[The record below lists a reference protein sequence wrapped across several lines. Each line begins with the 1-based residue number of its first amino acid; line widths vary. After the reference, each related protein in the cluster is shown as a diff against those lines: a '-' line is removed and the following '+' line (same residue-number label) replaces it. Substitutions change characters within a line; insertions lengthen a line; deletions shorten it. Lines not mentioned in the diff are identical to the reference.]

1 MSLFLSVRGPKS
13 RRHARLTPVFPGA
26 SEQGYLAKESSS
38 HQKSKIEMGCVQP
51 LVRSREI
58 PMSSTSEKSSTS
70 PSLLSAQT
78 LVIAG
83 IVWAVMALLFFLL
96 FSVPLSQEEG
106 LPLWYSI
113 GTYVFEC
120 GAYLGAALVC
130 FRNWRSP
137 HMASGR
143 NVWLGIGLGM
153 LFYFIAGVLFGI
165 WELYFGVNP
174 DVSPADAFYLGSYVV
189 LIGGMVL
196 AVTSK
201 RLNLEIWQWGLLAG
215 IAAFGI
221 AVAIWVAAPDSWRAQ
236 LGMGPAAPQEV
247 VTGSAPAAS
256 AKGKA
261 PALDTSSSKAKGVAA
276 AAAKSAPE
284 QEEEAEATKAPA
296 WVMALD
302 KQLSPYAYAINLFYI
317 VGDVFLLII
326 ATALLLAFWGGRFSQ
341 SWRMIAAA
349 TFSLYIADMYF
360 KWRDTQAEGSYQSGS
375 LLEVFFVFSAIL
387 FGIGAIL
394 EHDIS
399 TRSRQSRRTRRTA

>member
-1 MSLFLSVRGPKS
+1 
-13 RRHARLTPVFPGA
+13 
-26 SEQGYLAKESSS
+26 
-38 HQKSKIEMGCVQP
+38 
-51 LVRSREI
+51 
-58 PMSSTSEKSSTS
+58 MSSTSEKSSTS
-70 PSLLSAQT
+70 SSLLSAQT

-96 FSVPLSQEEG
+96 FSVPLSAEEG

-113 GTYVFEC
+113 GTYIFEC
-120 GAYLGAALVC
+120 GAFLGAALVC
-130 FRNWRSP
+130 FRNWQSP
-137 HMASGR
+137 HMVSGR

-153 LFYFIAGVLFGI
+153 LFYFLANLLFGI
-165 WELYFGVNP
+165 WELYFGLDP
-174 DVSPADAFYLGSYVV
+174 DVSPADAFYLGSYLV
-189 LIGGMVL
+189 LIWGMVL

-221 AVAIWVAAPDSWRAQ
+221 AVAIWVAAPDSWRTQ
-236 LGMGPAAPQEV
+236 LGMAPAATQEV
-247 VTGSAPAAS
+247 VTESEPATTATGRAPALENSSKLQAKAAATDAAS
-256 AKGKA
+256 A
-261 PALDTSSSKAKGVAA
+261 
-276 AAAKSAPE
+276 PE
-284 QEEEAEATKAPA
+284 EEEAEIKAPG

-360 KWRDTQAEGSYQSGS
+360 KWRDTQTEGTYQSGS
-375 LLEVFFVFSAIL
+375 LLEIFFVFSGIL

-399 TRSRQSRRTRRTA
+399 TRSRQSRRSRRAA

>member
-1 MSLFLSVRGPKS
+1 MWRKNPHLQS
-13 RRHARLTPVFPGA
+13 
-26 SEQGYLAKESSS
+26 Q
-38 HQKSKIEMGCVQP
+38 IEMGWVQP
-51 LVRSREI
+51 LVRFREI

-70 PSLLSAQT
+70 ASLLSAQT
-78 LVIAG
+78 LVIVG

-130 FRNWRSP
+130 FRNWQSP
-137 HMASGR
+137 HMVSGR

-153 LFYFIAGVLFGI
+153 LFYFIGGVLFGI
-165 WELYFGVNP
+165 WELYFELNP
-174 DVSPADAFYLGSYVV
+174 DVSPADAFYLGSYVL
-189 LIGGMVL
+189 LIGGMVA

-221 AVAIWVAAPDSWRAQ
+221 AVAIWVAAPNSWRAQ
-236 LGMGPAAPQEV
+236 LGMAPPPSLEILTETEPATKP
-247 VTGSAPAAS
+247 TAS
-256 AKGKA
+256 A
-261 PALDTSSSKAKGVAA
+261 PALDSSKSKAKGAA
-276 AAAKSAPE
+276 AAAAVEAPE
-284 QEEEAEATKAPA
+284 EAVEPTKAPA
-296 WVMALD
+296 WVLALD
-302 KQLSPYAYAINLFYI
+302 KILSPYAYAINLFYI

-349 TFSLYIADMYF
+349 TFSLYVADMYF

-399 TRSRQSRRTRRTA
+399 TRSRQSRRSRRTA

>member
-1 MSLFLSVRGPKS
+1 MR
-13 RRHARLTPVFPGA
+13 
-26 SEQGYLAKESSS
+26 
-38 HQKSKIEMGCVQP
+38 CVQP

-78 LVIAG
+78 LVIVG
-83 IVWAVMALLFFLL
+83 IVWAVAALLFFLL
-96 FSVPLSQEEG
+96 FSVPLSQEQG
-106 LPLWYSI
+106 LPLWYRI

-120 GAYLGAALVC
+120 GAYLGASLVC
-130 FRNWRSP
+130 FRNWRSQ
-137 HMASGR
+137 HMVSGR

-153 LFYFIAGVLFGI
+153 LFYFIGGVLFGI
-165 WELYFGVNP
+165 WELYFELNP
-174 DVSPADAFYLGSYVV
+174 DVSPADAFYLGSYVL
-189 LIGGMVL
+189 LIGGMVA

-221 AVAIWVAAPDSWRAQ
+221 AVAIWVAAPNSWRVQ
-236 LGMGPAAPQEV
+236 LGMAPPPSLEILTETDP
-247 VTGSAPAAS
+247 VTKPTASAPA
-256 AKGKA
+256 
-261 PALDTSSSKAKGVAA
+261 LNSSKSKKKGAA
-276 AAAKSAPE
+276 AAAAVEAP
-284 QEEEAEATKAPA
+284 QEAVEPTKAPA
-296 WVMALD
+296 WVIALD
-302 KQLSPYAYAINLFYI
+302 DQLSPYAYAINLFYI

-349 TFSLYIADMYF
+349 TFSLYVADMYF

-399 TRSRQSRRTRRTA
+399 TRSRQSRRSRRAA

>member
-1 MSLFLSVRGPKS
+1 
-13 RRHARLTPVFPGA
+13 
-26 SEQGYLAKESSS
+26 
-38 HQKSKIEMGCVQP
+38 
-51 LVRSREI
+51 
-58 PMSSTSEKSSTS
+58 MSSTSEKSST
-70 PSLLSAQT
+70 SLLSAQT

-96 FSVPLSQEEG
+96 FSVPFSVEEG
-106 LPLWYSI
+106 SPLWYSI

-120 GAYLGAALVC
+120 GAFLGATLVC
-130 FRNWRSP
+130 FRNWQSP
-137 HMASGR
+137 HMVSGR

-153 LFYFIAGVLFGI
+153 LFYFLANLLFGI
-165 WELYFGVNP
+165 WELYFELDP
-174 DVSPADAFYLGSYVV
+174 DVSPADAFYLVSYVV

-196 AVTSK
+196 AVTAK

-236 LGMGPAAPQEV
+236 LGMGTAATQEV
-247 VTGSAPAAS
+247 VTGSAPATS
-256 AKGKA
+256 AKGRA
-261 PALDTSSSKAKGVAA
+261 PALDNSSKLQAKGAA
-276 AAAKSAPE
+276 AADAESAA
-284 QEEEAEATKAPA
+284 EEEAAESKAPP

-302 KQLSPYAYAINLFYI
+302 KQLSPYKNAINLFYI

-375 LLEVFFVFSAIL
+375 LLEIFFVFSGIL
-387 FGIGAIL
+387 FGIGAVL

-399 TRSRQSRRTRRTA
+399 TRSRQSRRSRRAA

>member
-1 MSLFLSVRGPKS
+1 
-13 RRHARLTPVFPGA
+13 
-26 SEQGYLAKESSS
+26 
-38 HQKSKIEMGCVQP
+38 MGWVQP
-51 LVRSREI
+51 LVRYREI

-70 PSLLSAQT
+70 TSLLSAQT
-78 LVIAG
+78 LVIVG

-96 FSVPLSQEEG
+96 FSVPLSQDDG
-106 LPLWYSI
+106 LPPWYSI
-113 GTYVFEC
+113 GTYIFEC

-130 FRNWRSP
+130 FRNWKSP

-165 WELYFGVNP
+165 WELYFELDP

-189 LIGGMVL
+189 LIGGMVV

-221 AVAIWVAAPDSWRAQ
+221 AVAIWVAAPDSWRVQ
-236 LGMGPAAPQEV
+236 LGMAPAATQEV
-247 VTGSAPAAS
+247 VTGAAPAKGG
-256 AKGKA
+256 KGKA
-261 PALDTSSSKAKGVAA
+261 PAVDNSSQSKAKGAA
-276 AAAKSAPE
+276 ATAAQPAPE
-284 QEEEAEATKAPA
+284 EESAEATNTPA
-296 WVMALD
+296 WVTALD
-302 KQLSPYAYAINLFYI
+302 EQLSPYKNAINLFYI

-360 KWRDTQAEGSYQSGS
+360 KWRDTQAAGSYQSGS
-375 LLEVFFVFSAIL
+375 LLEVFFVFSGIL
-387 FGIGAIL
+387 FGIGAVL

>member
-1 MSLFLSVRGPKS
+1 
-13 RRHARLTPVFPGA
+13 
-26 SEQGYLAKESSS
+26 
-38 HQKSKIEMGCVQP
+38 
-51 LVRSREI
+51 
-58 PMSSTSEKSSTS
+58 MSSTSEKSST
-70 PSLLSAQT
+70 SLLSAQT

-96 FSVPLSQEEG
+96 FSVPFSVEEG
-106 LPLWYSI
+106 SPLWYSI

-120 GAYLGAALVC
+120 GAFLGATLVC
-130 FRNWRSP
+130 FRNWQSP
-137 HMASGR
+137 HMVSGR

-153 LFYFIAGVLFGI
+153 LFYFIANLLFGI
-165 WELYFGVNP
+165 WELYFELDP
-174 DVSPADAFYLGSYVV
+174 DVSPADAFYLVSYVV
-189 LIGGMVL
+189 LIGGMVI

-236 LGMGPAAPQEV
+236 LGMGTAATQEV
-247 VTGSAPAAS
+247 VTGSAPATS
-256 AKGKA
+256 AKGRA
-261 PALDTSSSKAKGVAA
+261 PALDNSSKLQAKGAA
-276 AAAKSAPE
+276 ATDAESAA
-284 QEEEAEATKAPA
+284 EEESGETKAPA

-302 KQLSPYAYAINLFYI
+302 KQLSPYKNAINLFYI

-360 KWRDTQAEGSYQSGS
+360 KWRDTQAEGTYQSGS

-399 TRSRQSRRTRRTA
+399 TRSRQSRRSRRAA

>member
-1 MSLFLSVRGPKS
+1 
-13 RRHARLTPVFPGA
+13 
-26 SEQGYLAKESSS
+26 
-38 HQKSKIEMGCVQP
+38 
-51 LVRSREI
+51 
-58 PMSSTSEKSSTS
+58 
-70 PSLLSAQT
+70 
-78 LVIAG
+78 
-83 IVWAVMALLFFLL
+83 
-96 FSVPLSQEEG
+96 
-106 LPLWYSI
+106 
-113 GTYVFEC
+113 
-120 GAYLGAALVC
+120 
-130 FRNWRSP
+130 
-137 HMASGR
+137 MASGR

-153 LFYFIAGVLFGI
+153 LFYFIGGVLFGI
-165 WELYFGVNP
+165 WELYFEISP

-189 LIGGMVL
+189 LIGGMVV

-201 RLNLEIWQWGLLAG
+201 RLNLEVWQWGLLAG

-221 AVAIWVAAPDSWRAQ
+221 AVAISVAAPDSLKAK
-236 LGMGPAAPQEV
+236 LGIAPAAPQELV
-247 VTGSAPAAS
+247 KGAVPGKAAQ
-256 AKGKA
+256 GKA
-261 PALDTSSSKAKGVAA
+261 PALDNSSSKSKGAA
-276 AAAKSAPE
+276 TPAAKAAPE
-284 QEEEAEATKAPA
+284 EEEESVATKAPA

-302 KQLSPYAYAINLFYI
+302 KQLSPYAYPINLFYI

-387 FGIGAIL
+387 FGIGAVL

>member
-1 MSLFLSVRGPKS
+1 
-13 RRHARLTPVFPGA
+13 
-26 SEQGYLAKESSS
+26 
-38 HQKSKIEMGCVQP
+38 
-51 LVRSREI
+51 
-58 PMSSTSEKSSTS
+58 MSSTSEKSSTS
-70 PSLLSAQT
+70 ASLLSAQT
-78 LVIAG
+78 LVIVG

-96 FSVPLSQEEG
+96 FSVPLSPEEG

-113 GTYVFEC
+113 GTLIFEC
-120 GAYLGAALVC
+120 GAYLGATLVC
-130 FRNWRSP
+130 FRNWQSP
-137 HMASGR
+137 HMVSGR

-153 LFYFIAGVLFGI
+153 LFYLIGGVLFGI
-165 WELYFGVNP
+165 WELYFELDP
-174 DVSPADAFYLGSYVV
+174 DVSPADAFYLVSYVA
-189 LIGGMVL
+189 LIGGMVI

-236 LGMGPAAPQEV
+236 VGMAPAATQEV
-247 VTGSAPAAS
+247 VTESAPATA
-256 AKGKA
+256 APGKA
-261 PALDTSSSKAKGVAA
+261 PALDNSSNSKEKGAA
-276 AAAKSAPE
+276 ATAAKSAPE
-284 QEEEAEATKAPA
+284 EEEAAEPSKTPA
-296 WVMALD
+296 WVMALE

-349 TFSLYIADMYF
+349 TFSLYVADMYF

-375 LLEVFFVFSAIL
+375 LLEVFFVFSGIL
-387 FGIGAIL
+387 FGIGAVL

-399 TRSRQSRRTRRTA
+399 TRSRQNRRSRRSA

>member
-1 MSLFLSVRGPKS
+1 MVQTTYVVADELRRTIPLRSLDTLVS
-13 RRHARLTPVFPGA
+13 R
-26 SEQGYLAKESSS
+26 
-38 HQKSKIEMGCVQP
+38 
-51 LVRSREI
+51 I
-58 PMSSTSEKSSTS
+58 PHIFMSSTSEKSSTS

-78 LVIAG
+78 LVIVG

-153 LFYFIAGVLFGI
+153 LFYFIAGVLFGV
-165 WELYFGVNP
+165 WELYFGMDP

-189 LIGGMVL
+189 LIGGMVV

-201 RLNLEIWQWGLLAG
+201 RLNLEIWQWGLLSG

-221 AVAIWVAAPDSWRAQ
+221 TVAVWVAAPNFWKGQ
-236 LGMGPAAPQEV
+236 LGLAPASTQEV
-247 VTGSAPAAS
+247 VTKTAPDSDKAIA
-256 AKGKA
+256 KA
-261 PALDTSSSKAKGVAA
+261 PGLKDTPNSKAKELTS
-276 AAAKSAPE
+276 AAAKPVPEEAKAEESKAPE
-284 QEEEAEATKAPA
+284 
-296 WVMALD
+296 WVLALD
-302 KQLSPYAYAINLFYI
+302 EVLSPYKFAINLFYI

-360 KWRDTQAEGSYQSGS
+360 KWRDTQADGTYQSGS

-387 FGIGAIL
+387 FGIGAVL

-399 TRSRQSRRTRRTA
+399 TRSRQSRRSRRAA

>member
-1 MSLFLSVRGPKS
+1 MADELGRTIPLRSLYTLVS
-13 RRHARLTPVFPGA
+13 R
-26 SEQGYLAKESSS
+26 
-38 HQKSKIEMGCVQP
+38 
-51 LVRSREI
+51 I
-58 PMSSTSEKSSTS
+58 PHIFMSSTSEKSSTS

-78 LVIAG
+78 LVIVG

-120 GAYLGAALVC
+120 GAYLGASLVC

-137 HMASGR
+137 QMTSGR

-165 WELYFGVNP
+165 WELYFGMNP

-189 LIGGMVL
+189 LIGGMVV

-201 RLNLEIWQWGLLAG
+201 RLNLEIWQWGLLSG

-221 AVAIWVAAPDSWRAQ
+221 AVAVWVAAPDFWRGQ
-236 LGMGPAAPQEV
+236 LGLAPASTQEV
-247 VTGSAPAAS
+247 VTKTAPDSDKAIA
-256 AKGKA
+256 KA
-261 PALDTSSSKAKGVAA
+261 PGLKDKPNSKAKGLTSAA
-276 AAAKSAPE
+276 SAPE
-284 QEEEAEATKAPA
+284 EAKAEESKAPE
-296 WVMALD
+296 WVLALD
-302 KQLSPYAYAINLFYI
+302 EVLSPYKFAINLFYI

-360 KWRDTQAEGSYQSGS
+360 KWRDTQAEGTYQSGS

-387 FGIGAIL
+387 FGIGAVL

-399 TRSRQSRRTRRTA
+399 TRSRQSRRSRRAA

>member
-1 MSLFLSVRGPKS
+1 
-13 RRHARLTPVFPGA
+13 
-26 SEQGYLAKESSS
+26 
-38 HQKSKIEMGCVQP
+38 
-51 LVRSREI
+51 
-58 PMSSTSEKSSTS
+58 MSSTSEKSST
-70 PSLLSAQT
+70 SLLSAQT

-96 FSVPLSQEEG
+96 FSVPFSVEEG
-106 LPLWYSI
+106 SPLWYSI

-120 GAYLGAALVC
+120 GAFLGATLVC
-130 FRNWRSP
+130 FRNWQSP
-137 HMASGR
+137 HMVSGR

-153 LFYFIAGVLFGI
+153 LFYFLANLLFGI
-165 WELYFGVNP
+165 WELYFELDP
-174 DVSPADAFYLGSYVV
+174 DVSPADAFYLVSYVV

-196 AVTSK
+196 AVTAK

-236 LGMGPAAPQEV
+236 LGMGTAATQEV
-247 VTGSAPAAS
+247 VTGSAPATS
-256 AKGKA
+256 AKGRA
-261 PALDTSSSKAKGVAA
+261 PALDNSSKLQAKGAA
-276 AAAKSAPE
+276 AADAESAA
-284 QEEEAEATKAPA
+284 EEEAAESKAPA

-302 KQLSPYAYAINLFYI
+302 KQLSPYKNAINLFYI

-375 LLEVFFVFSAIL
+375 LLEIFFVFSGIL
-387 FGIGAIL
+387 FGIGAVL

-399 TRSRQSRRTRRTA
+399 TRSRQSRRSRRAA

>member
-1 MSLFLSVRGPKS
+1 
-13 RRHARLTPVFPGA
+13 
-26 SEQGYLAKESSS
+26 
-38 HQKSKIEMGCVQP
+38 
-51 LVRSREI
+51 
-58 PMSSTSEKSSTS
+58 MSSTSEKSSTS
-70 PSLLSAQT
+70 QSLLSAQT

-130 FRNWRSP
+130 FRNWKSP
-137 HMASGR
+137 HMVSGR

-153 LFYFIAGVLFGI
+153 LFYFMAGVLFGI
-165 WELYFGVNP
+165 WELYFGMDP

-189 LIGGMVL
+189 LIGGMVI

-221 AVAIWVAAPDSWRAQ
+221 AVAVWVAAPDSWRLQ
-236 LGMGPAAPQEV
+236 IGLGPASSQET
-247 VTGSAPAAS
+247 VTEAAS
-256 AKGKA
+256 ATKAATA
-261 PALDTSSSKAKGVAA
+261 PALDGSSKSKAKAA
-276 AAAKSAPE
+276 APGAKPE
-284 QEEEAEATKAPA
+284 PAEEAEETKAPA
-296 WVMALD
+296 WVIGLD

-360 KWRDTQAEGSYQSGS
+360 KWRDTQAEASYQSGS

>member
-1 MSLFLSVRGPKS
+1 MV
-13 RRHARLTPVFPGA
+13 
-26 SEQGYLAKESSS
+26 
-38 HQKSKIEMGCVQP
+38 
-51 LVRSREI
+51 
-58 PMSSTSEKSSTS
+58 
-70 PSLLSAQT
+70 
-78 LVIAG
+78 
-83 IVWAVMALLFFLL
+83 
-96 FSVPLSQEEG
+96 
-106 LPLWYSI
+106 
-113 GTYVFEC
+113 
-120 GAYLGAALVC
+120 
-130 FRNWRSP
+130 
-137 HMASGR
+137 SGR

-165 WELYFGVNP
+165 WELYFELNP
-174 DVSPADAFYLGSYVV
+174 DVSPADAFYLVSYVA

-201 RLNLEIWQWGLLAG
+201 RLNLEIWQWALLGG

-221 AVAIWVAAPDSWRAQ
+221 AVAVWVAAPDSWRVQ
-236 LGMGPAAPQEV
+236 LGMSPAATQEV
-247 VTGSAPAAS
+247 VTGSAPAPA
-256 AKGKA
+256 AKA
-261 PALDTSSSKAKGVAA
+261 PGLENSSNSKVKGAA
-276 AAAKSAPE
+276 ATAAKSAPE
-284 QEEEAEATKAPA
+284 EEAAAEPSRTPA

-375 LLEVFFVFSAIL
+375 LLEVFFVFSGIL

-399 TRSRQSRRTRRTA
+399 TRSRQSRRTRRAA

>member
-1 MSLFLSVRGPKS
+1 
-13 RRHARLTPVFPGA
+13 
-26 SEQGYLAKESSS
+26 
-38 HQKSKIEMGCVQP
+38 
-51 LVRSREI
+51 
-58 PMSSTSEKSSTS
+58 MSSTSEKSST
-70 PSLLSAQT
+70 SLLSAQT

-96 FSVPLSQEEG
+96 FSVPFSVEEG
-106 LPLWYSI
+106 SPLWYSI

-120 GAYLGAALVC
+120 GAFLGATLVC
-130 FRNWRSP
+130 FRNWQSP
-137 HMASGR
+137 HMVSGR

-153 LFYFIAGVLFGI
+153 LFYFLANLLFGI
-165 WELYFGVNP
+165 WELYFELDP
-174 DVSPADAFYLGSYVV
+174 DVSPADAFYLVSYVV

-196 AVTSK
+196 AVTAK

-221 AVAIWVAAPDSWRAQ
+221 VVAIWVAAPDSWRAQ
-236 LGMGPAAPQEV
+236 LGMGTAATQEV
-247 VTGSAPAAS
+247 VTGSAPATA
-256 AKGKA
+256 AKGRA
-261 PALDTSSSKAKGVAA
+261 PALDNSSKLQAKGAA
-276 AAAKSAPE
+276 ATDAESAA
-284 QEEEAEATKAPA
+284 EEEAAEIKAPA

-302 KQLSPYAYAINLFYI
+302 KQLLPYKNAINLFYI

-375 LLEVFFVFSAIL
+375 LLEIFFVFSGIL
-387 FGIGAIL
+387 FGIGAVL

-399 TRSRQSRRTRRTA
+399 TRSRQSRRSHRAA

>member
-1 MSLFLSVRGPKS
+1 
-13 RRHARLTPVFPGA
+13 
-26 SEQGYLAKESSS
+26 
-38 HQKSKIEMGCVQP
+38 
-51 LVRSREI
+51 
-58 PMSSTSEKSSTS
+58 MSSTSEKSSTS
-70 PSLLSAQT
+70 SSLLSAQT

-96 FSVPLSQEEG
+96 FSVPLSAEEG

-113 GTYVFEC
+113 GTYIFEC
-120 GAYLGAALVC
+120 GAYFGAALVC
-130 FRNWRSP
+130 FRNWQSP
-137 HMASGR
+137 HMVSGR

-153 LFYFIAGVLFGI
+153 LFYFIGGVLFGI
-165 WELYFGVNP
+165 WELYFELDP

-189 LIGGMVL
+189 LIGGMVV

-201 RLNLEIWQWGLLAG
+201 RLNLEIWQWALLAG

-221 AVAIWVAAPDSWRAQ
+221 AIAIWVAAPDSWRTQ
-236 LGMGPAAPQEV
+236 LGMAPAATQEV
-247 VTGSAPAAS
+247 VTESAPATAGT
-256 AKGKA
+256 GKA
-261 PALDTSSSKAKGVAA
+261 PALEDSSKLKAKGATAA
-276 AAAKSAPE
+276 DAASAT
-284 QEEEAEATKAPA
+284 EEEATAETKAPG

-302 KQLSPYAYAINLFYI
+302 KQLAPHKNAINLFYI

-360 KWRDTQAEGSYQSGS
+360 KWRDTQAQGSYQSGS

-399 TRSRQSRRTRRTA
+399 TRSRQSRRSRRAA